1 MMNVIC
7 IYKRPAHTVPIEE
20 GKFYQID
27 RNSIWLDADG
37 DAYGKVYDMSG
48 KYIGEMM
55 LLHFKS
61 I

>member
-1 MMNVIC
+1 MNVVC
-7 IYKRPAHTVPIEE
+7 IYVKPAHNLPLEN
-20 GKFYQID
+20 GKQYQVSRD
-27 RNSIWLDADG
+27 SIWLDSDG

-48 KYIGEMM
+48 KFLGEMM